1 MYVCMYASTIV
12 FMWISKL
19 LLKEPPCMDC
29 RYNVNFMPPT
39 WRCSPY
45 VTRFLLLLSVDNR
58 SSFFRSFFCCGTRKI
73 AIGISIKSIVRLHVC
88 TKLQIVVQVKL
99 QQAQSNELARQQSN
113 EWISTLL
120 SGVQNA
126 PKCSASV
133 SVLFFSCATVPD
145 EWRQLS
151 DYLATKAAVKCCI
164 YIYLSRF
171 VCIYRCVFLCRY
183 ICMCAEACRKTKCL
197 SNEVKH

>member
-1 MYVCMYASTIV
+1 MCSTCMYASTIV
-12 FMWISKL
+12 FMRISKL
-19 LLKEPPCMDC
+19 LLKEPPCMDR
-29 RYNVNFMPPT
+29 RYNVNLMPPT

-45 VTRFLLLLSVDNR
+45 VTWFLLLLSVDNR
-58 SSFFRSFFCCGTRKI
+58 NSFFRRFFCCGTRKI

-133 SVLFFSCATVPD
+133 SLLFF
-145 EWRQLS
+145 
-151 DYLATKAAVKCCI
+151 
-164 YIYLSRF
+164 
-171 VCIYRCVFLCRY
+171 FLCN
-183 ICMCAEACRKTKCL
+183 CAWRMAAALGL
-197 SNEVKH
+197 SGNESCC

>member
-1 MYVCMYASTIV
+1 MFFFLTSYTLHSQYIHTYNICICMCSTCMYASTIV
-12 FMWISKL
+12 FMRISKL
-19 LLKEPPCMDC
+19 LLKEPPCMDR
-29 RYNVNFMPPT
+29 RYNVNLMPPT

-45 VTRFLLLLSVDNR
+45 VTWFLLLLSVDNR
-58 SSFFRSFFCCGTRKI
+58 NSFFRRFFCCGTRKI

-133 SVLFFSCATVPD
+133 SLLFF
-145 EWRQLS
+145 
-151 DYLATKAAVKCCI
+151 
-164 YIYLSRF
+164 
-171 VCIYRCVFLCRY
+171 FLCN
-183 ICMCAEACRKTKCL
+183 CAWRMAAALGL
-197 SNEVKH
+197 SGNESCC